1 MFRPVA
7 FDPYGRRRTHRRVP
21 RWLLLLAAGVLS
33 GAAGVLV
40 VQHKLM
46 PPSLSAAESEHLKSS
61 YAQADAERNRLQQS
75 LSEAQRK
82 LETALAERNR
92 LQQEAQDSRQSVA
105 RLREEISSLVSTLP
119 PDPRG
124 GAVQVRSAKFSA
136 TGGKLHYDVM
146 LSRSGAASVPL
157 NAVMQLVVAGS
168 AGKGPETRVKLDPV
182 PLQMS
187 AFESLRGGLPLP
199 DGFDPRQAT
208 VSVLDQ
214 PQGRLLGMRVMAV
227 K

>member
-21 RWLLLLAAGVLS
+21 RWLLLLGAGVLA
-33 GAAGVLV
+33 GAAGVLL
-40 VQHKLM
+40 VQHQVL
-46 PPSLSAAESEHLKSS
+46 PPRLSAAESTRLQAS
-61 YAQADAERNRLQQS
+61 YAQADAERTRLQQT
-75 LSEAQRK
+75 LTETQRK
-82 LETALAERNR
+82 LDTALAERQR
-92 LQQEAQDSRQSVA
+92 LQQEAQQGRQAVA
-105 RLREEISSLVSTLP
+105 RLREELGSLVAALP

-124 GAVQVRSAKFSA
+124 GAVQVRSARFS
-136 TGGKLHYDVM
+136 TGGGKLHYDVM
-146 LSRSGAASVPL
+146 LSRSGAASAPL

-168 AGKGPETRVKLDPV
+168 SGKGPETRVKLEPV

-187 AFESLRGGLPLP
+187 SFESLKGGLALP
-199 DGFDPRQAT
+199 EGFDPRQAT
-208 VSVLDQ
+208 VNVLDQ